1 MAVNSLMTKLMQAF
15 GHARIQCARRL
26 GEGRVRCVAAVP
38 LRRFPDRIPARRI
51 GVEMIEGRLDKAI
64 LHNNQ
69 HDDDSRA
76 LVATTSAKQARV
88 FTV

>member
-26 GEGRVRCVAAVP
+26 GEGRVRCVAAVR
-38 LRRFPDRIPARRI
+38 LREFPDRIPARRI
-51 GVEMIEGRLDKAI
+51 GVETIDGRLDKAT

-69 HDDDSRA
+69 HDDSRA